1 MQPEEEMAEDLV
13 DMTSN
18 PAQLT
23 SEDIANA
30 SLALENLTQSAI
42 DNEDVRH

>member
-13 DMTSN
+13 SMTSN

-23 SEDIANA
+23 SNDIANA
-30 SLALENLTQSAI
+30 SLTLENLTKSAI